1 MKHIRFGKGF
11 NIFGFTVLVMF
22 STNLWSVDNN
32 KTNLFF
38 FKKYE
43 EKTTLIILP
52 LSITFMSKGSL

>member
-1 MKHIRFGKGF
+1 MKHIRFGRGF

-22 STNLWSVDNN
+22 STNLWSVKNDE
-32 KTNLFF
+32 TNFFF

-52 LSITFMSKGSL
+52 FAITIMSKDSL

>member
-11 NIFGFTVLVMF
+11 NIFGRTVFVMF
-22 STNLWSVDNN
+22 STNLWSVDDD
-32 KTNLFF
+32 KTNFFF

-52 LSITFMSKGSL
+52 LAITIMSKDFL